1 MSKTLLSL
9 LGLLAFAILGYF
21 GIYSHQ
27 RHEIQA
33 DIQGRTI
40 AALRDACPAAR
51 VTTDG
56 RDVTLT
62 GVVATDEVK
71 RRCEKLATGIWGNNE
86 VANNL
91 TVEQIKVD
99 TPVQAAAKSCQTQF
113 NELLKGETILFVAGS
128 ALVDLASHKLL
139 DKLAEGT
146 KECPEA
152 KVTIAGHTDHQGAA
166 AANQKLS
173 EQRASSVVAYL
184 KQKGIAASRLTA
196 VGYGFDKPV
205 ASNSTPEGMQKNRR
219 IEFNVEGI

>member
-21 GIYSHQ
+21 CIYSHH

-71 RRCEKLATGIWGNNE
+71 RRCEKLATGIWGNNA
-86 VANNL
+86 VANKL

-113 NELLKGETILFVAGS
+113 NELLKGETILFVTGS
-128 ALVDLASHKLL
+128 ALVDPASHELL
-139 DKLAEGT
+139 DKLAEEA

-166 AANQKLS
+166 ASNQKLS